1 MTLSARFVG
10 RKLFLDR
17 KIKKGSNVARRGS
30 SYRPLL
36 FVFNNLLRFLASILV
51 IKIHLARHFAFFTKK
66 YRFAPL
72 VPWYLGIR

>member
-17 KIKKGSNVARRGS
+17 KIKKGSNVARRGFVS
-30 SYRPLL
+30 FLPLC
-36 FVFNNLLRFLASILV
+36 FNNLLRFLASILV